1 MQMMFTV
8 VTAAL
13 GSLTI
18 TFVVNAALQNMKT
31 EQKNLK
37 IRNNNKKKMP
47 RHRLDFFFFFFF
59 NFGRKRVLQSSLC
72 YLRQTVYLEAL
83 YNQEQLFQRLSLL

>member
-47 RHRLDFFFFFFF
+47 KHRLDFFFFFF
-59 NFGRKRVLQSSLC
+59 LI
-72 YLRQTVYLEAL
+72 LEGSGSCKVACVTCDKL
-83 YNQEQLFQRLSLL
+83 YT